1 MIANLCAYKY
11 PVIYGNWA
19 EMYCYVTLAL
29 SNLGYTVNRSP
40 LIEAPSLQHMT
51 NEGIVDNPEDLYIY
65 NHTFLEELNTRG
77 LTRGPNILVLKPTGP
92 TSKHFTIDP
101 IGYAATSSITYTKP
115 DFENYDST
123 SFFNTDVVGYI
134 NDRESKWSDRKD
146 EFGFLQEEL
155 DVPDNHVLVLG
166 QMPADQTVTEMS
178 FGSHWIKMCSIVEE
192 LMHTEEVVVKI
203 HPTLKGEC
211 DDWEIYQTK
220 IDEWRENGVTVFDD
234 FQSLYDILPKARVA
248 ILENSTSGIE
258 CAMHDVPMI
267 SYGYPEYHW
276 ITKDLRHLS
285 QLKSYVRDLSWFDI
299 ERSRSFIAWYCQQYQ
314 CYDYES
320 TLKRIKE
327 LLFKGS

>member
-1 MIANLCAYKY
+1 
-11 PVIYGNWA
+11 
-19 EMYCYVTLAL
+19 MYCYVTLAL

>member
-77 LTRGPNILVLKPTGP
+77 LTRGPNILILKPTGP

-134 NDRESKWSDRKD
+134 NDRESKWSDRQD

-155 DVPDNHVLVLG
+155 DVPDDHVLVIG

-178 FGSHWIKMCSIVEE
+178 FGSHWTKMCSIVEE

-211 DDWEIYQTK
+211 DDWEKYQTK
-220 IDEWRENGVTVFDD
+220 IDEWRENGVIVFDD
-234 FQSLYDILPKARVA
+234 FQSLYDILPKTRVA

-258 CAMHDVPMI
+258 CAIHDVPMI

-285 QLKSYVRDLSWFDI
+285 QLKSYVRDLSWFDL
-299 ERSRSFIAWYCQQYQ
+299 EKSRSFIAWYCQQYQ